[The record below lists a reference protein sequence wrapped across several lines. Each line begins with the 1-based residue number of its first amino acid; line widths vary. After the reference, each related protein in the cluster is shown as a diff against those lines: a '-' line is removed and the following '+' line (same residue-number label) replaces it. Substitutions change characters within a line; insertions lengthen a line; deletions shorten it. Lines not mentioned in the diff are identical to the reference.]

1 MADLLLRRLLRRFH
15 LEHLTI
21 TVLLALFC
29 ALLAGSGLLSTAE
42 RRLYD
47 MLSGTLS
54 AEPHPDILIVAVDD
68 YSLRQLGSWPWDR
81 AVYAALIN
89 QLHAYGSRA
98 VLADFIIAGPDAE
111 RPDSD
116 RLLAEALARHGRV
129 YLPVHVEQLR
139 GGRTVEGLPWR
150 EFAEV
155 AHRLGHV
162 DLVMDSDGVVRSL
175 WLRSGVGQAF
185 WPHIGLALLE
195 DEAPLLA
202 YQYQQRARGD
212 SGARLNVREY
222 QRRIPFSQ
230 GEYPRVSAADLID
243 GRVPPE
249 LLAGRIALIGATAE
263 HLGDRFKTPRYAD
276 LLVPGVEIHA
286 RVLDGLMQEQLIRD
300 ATVLMN
306 VLISVAIAVLA
317 PLLLPFCR
325 PGWGLPLL
333 GGLLLA
339 ALLLC
344 VLLLH
349 GNLWWSPLPA
359 MLTVIAAGPL
369 WTWRRLEYSFDYL
382 QRMVRQMM
390 RPGEQ
395 SGRLMQPADTAPLL
409 RMLAALPIRAWRLES
424 RSPAASLQTGGEA
437 VEDTSW
443 QGQSARHYLFNR
455 GTDQLELSLLWG
467 NPQLA
472 EQLETTV
479 QAMLARVSA
488 PVPTRAAALRSVA
501 GLVDSIG
508 GVERRQRGLTRALHA
523 TLTRLDQG
531 VLLADACGEVLL
543 ANARLLAVLELQG
556 RSLHGWHLLD
566 LARDLRL
573 DDSRWADLV
582 STAMQQ
588 GRVEVELPG
597 RQGESLSVVLS
608 RVDAGGQIGQVVVLQ
623 ISDVTALVRVR
634 RTRAELLHFLS
645 HDLRSPMISILAL
658 TEKMRQ
664 SPDGVRLPDFLDQLD
679 VHARRNLGVAEQFLQ
694 LIRLESMLQ
703 IDMIDLDML
712 SVVESAV
719 DQLHEQAE
727 AAEVVIRVDYRD
739 EDQVWVR
746 GNHELL
752 TLLLTNLLSN
762 AVRHSVPG
770 GSVDVRLYLDNG
782 EVCCEVR
789 DRGPGITLDRQAQ
802 LFSQLQED
810 GKGLGLRFVGLVAS
824 RHGGRMLLHSQ
835 PGEGSRFT
843 LALPALVL
851 DEL

>member
-1 MADLLLRRLLRRFH
+1 MADLLLHRLLHRFH
-15 LEHLTI
+15 LEHLTT
-21 TVLLALFC
+21 TVLLGLFC
-29 ALLAGSGLLSTAE
+29 ALLAGSGVLSPMD

-47 MLSGTLS
+47 LMSSSLSS
-54 AEPHPDILIVAVDD
+54 EPHPDILIVAVDD
-68 YSLRQLGSWPWDR
+68 YSLRQLGPVPWDR
-81 AVYAALIN
+81 SVYAALVD
-89 QLHAYGSRA
+89 QLHNYGVRA
-98 VLADFIIAGPDAE
+98 VLADVLISGPDAA

-139 GGRTVEGLPWR
+139 GGQTVEGLPWR

-162 DLVMDSDGVVRSL
+162 DLVMDGDGVVRSL

-202 YQYQQRARGD
+202 YQYQRRERGD

-222 QRRIPFSQ
+222 PRRIPFGQ

-243 GRVPPE
+243 GRVPGE
-249 LLAGRIALIGATAE
+249 LLEGRIVLVGATAE
-263 HLGDRFKTPRYAD
+263 GLGDKFRTPRYGD

-286 RVLDGLMQEQLIRD
+286 RVLDGLLQNQLIRD
-300 ATVLMN
+300 ASALTSVF
-306 VLISVAIAVLA
+306 VSILIALLA

-325 PGWGLPLL
+325 PGWGVPYV
-333 GGLLLA
+333 A
-339 ALLLC
+339 ALLLGALILSM
-344 VLLLH
+344 LLLR
-349 GNLWWSPLPA
+349 GGLWWSPAAA
-359 MLTVIAAGPL
+359 MLTVLAAGPL

-382 QRMVRQMM
+382 KRMIRHMM

-395 SGRLMQPADTAPLL
+395 SGRLAQPADTAPLL
-409 RMLAALPIRAWRLES
+409 RMLGALPVRAWRLEN
-424 RSPAASLQTGGEA
+424 RSEAVSLQTGGET
-437 VEDTSW
+437 VDDTSW
-443 QGQSARHYLFNR
+443 QGQSARHYLFAR
-455 GTDQLELSLLWG
+455 GTEQFELSLLWR

-472 EQLETTV
+472 GQLEPV
-479 QAMLARVSA
+479 IQAMLCRVSA
-488 PVPTRAAALRSVA
+488 PAPSRAAALRSVA
-501 GLVDSIG
+501 GFVDSIAG
-508 GVERRQRGLTRALHA
+508 AERRQRGLTRALHA

-543 ANARLLAVLELQG
+543 ANTRLLDVLELQG
-556 RSLHGWHLLD
+556 RSLNGWHLLD
-566 LARDLRL
+566 LARDLRIE
-573 DDSRWADLV
+573 DSRWADLV
-582 STAMQQ
+582 ADTMEQ
-588 GRVEVELPG
+588 GRVELELPG
-597 RQGESLSVVLS
+597 RHGESLLVVIS
-608 RVDAGGQIGQVVVLQ
+608 RVDAGGQIGQVIILQ
-623 ISDVTALVRVR
+623 VSDVTALVRVR

-664 SPDGVRLPDFLDQLD
+664 SPAGTRLPDFLDQLD

-712 SVVESAV
+712 SVLESAV
-719 DQLHEQAE
+719 EQLRAQAD
-727 AAEVVIRVDYRD
+727 AADVAIRVDYRD

-752 TLLLTNLLSN
+752 TRLLTNLLSN
-762 AVRHSVPG
+762 ALRHSVPG
-770 GSVDVRLYLDNG
+770 GSVDVRLYLDDG

-789 DRGPGITLDRQAQ
+789 DRGPGIALNRQSQ

-824 RHGGRMLLHSQ
+824 RHGGRMLLESQ

-843 LALPALVL
+843 LALPVLVL

>member
-1 MADLLLRRLLRRFH
+1 MADLLLRRLLFRFH

-21 TVLLALFC
+21 TVLLGLLC
-29 ALLAGSGLLSTAE
+29 AILAGSGALSSLD

-47 MLSGTLS
+47 SLSGTLS
-54 AEPHPDILIVAVDD
+54 AEPHPDILIVAIDEF
-68 YSLRQLGSWPWDR
+68 SLRQIGPWPWDR
-81 AVYAALIN
+81 AVHAALVN
-89 QLHAYGSRA
+89 QLHNYGARA
-98 VLADFIIAGPDAE
+98 VLADFLISGPDAA

-139 GGRTVEGLPWR
+139 GGQTVEGLPWR

-162 DLVMDSDGVVRSL
+162 DLAMDSDGVVRSL

-195 DEAPLLA
+195 DEAPLMA
-202 YQYQQRARGD
+202 YQYQRRERGD
-212 SGARLNVREY
+212 SGARLNIREY
-222 QRRIPFSQ
+222 PRRIPFSQ
-230 GEYPRVSAADLID
+230 GEYPRVSAVDLID
-243 GRVPPE
+243 GRVPAE
-249 LLAGRIALIGATAE
+249 LLEGRIALIGVTAE
-263 HLGDRFKTPRYAD
+263 GLGDSFKTPRYGD

-286 RVLDGLMQEQLIRD
+286 RVLDGLLGDQLISD
-300 ATVLMN
+300 ASPLVS
-306 VLISVAIAVLA
+306 VLISVLIASLA

-325 PGWGLPLL
+325 PGWGLPLI
-333 GGLLLA
+333 GALLVA
-339 ALLLC
+339 ALVLC
-344 VLLLH
+344 MVLLRSEI
-349 GNLWWSPLPA
+349 WWSPA
-359 MLTVIAAGPL
+359 ATIATVLAAGPL

-390 RPGEQ
+390 RPGEH

-409 RMLAALPIRAWRLES
+409 RMLGALPVRAWRLEN
-424 RSPAASLQTGGEA
+424 RATAGSLLTGGEP

-443 QGQSARHYLFNR
+443 QGQSASHYLFNR
-455 GTDQLELSLLWG
+455 GNDRLELSVLWRS
-467 NPQLA
+467 PQLA
-472 EQLETTV
+472 QQMETTV
-479 QAMLARVSA
+479 HAMLARVSA
-488 PVPTRAAALRSVA
+488 PAPTRAAALRSVA
-501 GLVDSIG
+501 GLVDSISG
-508 GVERRQRGLTRALHA
+508 AERRQRGLTRALHA
-523 TLTRLDQG
+523 ALTKLDQG

-543 ANARLLAVLELQG
+543 ANTRLLDVLGLQG
-556 RSLHGWHLLD
+556 RSLSGWHLLD

-573 DDSRWADLV
+573 DDSHWSDLLA
-582 STAMQQ
+582 SAMAQ

-597 RQGESLSVVLS
+597 RHGESLLLALS
-608 RVDAGGQIGQVVVLQ
+608 RVDAGGQIGQVIALQ
-623 ISDVTALVRVR
+623 ISDITALVRVR

-664 SPDGVRLPDFLDQLD
+664 SPGGTRLPDFLDQLD

-719 DQLHEQAE
+719 EQLHEQAE
-727 AAEVVIRVDYRD
+727 VAEVAIRVDYRD

-752 TLLLTNLLSN
+752 TRLLVNLLSN

-770 GSVDVRLYLDNG
+770 SSVDVRLYLDNG

-789 DRGPGITLDRQAQ
+789 DRGAGIAPNRQSQ

-824 RHGGRMLLHSQ
+824 RHGGRMLLASQ